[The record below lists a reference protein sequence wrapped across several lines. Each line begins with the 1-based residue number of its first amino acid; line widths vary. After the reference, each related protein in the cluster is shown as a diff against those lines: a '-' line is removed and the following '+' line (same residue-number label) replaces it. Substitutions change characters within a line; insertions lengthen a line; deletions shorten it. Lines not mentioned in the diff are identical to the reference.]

1 MNALKWMLRLGLTAA
16 LVAVAT
22 IAGLRL
28 WQHEMKEPWTRDG
41 RVRADVINL
50 APDVSGLVAEV
61 AVHDN
66 QLVHRNEVLM
76 RVDPQRYEQAVAQ
89 AKATLASRRAELAQR
104 QDAARRRASV
114 QSIVVAEEQVQA
126 ANFALTA
133 AQAQVAQAEAALA
146 AAELDLQRT
155 EVRAPADGYVTNLTT
170 FTGDYAT
177 AGRPALALVRS
188 DSYYVYGYFEE
199 TRLARMSAGD
209 AAEVRLLDGR
219 RLRGHVDSISRGIT
233 DRDNPNGPALLSNVN
248 PTFDWV
254 RLAQRVPVRIAL
266 DAESRQTTL
275 VAGTTC
281 SVIVHPGA
289 RASAAQSGNESGKHE
304 G

>member
-1 MNALKWMLRLGLTAA
+1 MNALKLLLRLGLTVA
-16 LVAVAT
+16 LVAVAA

-41 RVRADVINL
+41 RVRADVVNI
-50 APDVSGLVAEV
+50 APDVSGLVTEV

-66 QLVHRNEVLM
+66 QLVHRNDVLM
-76 RVDPQRYEQAVAQ
+76 RVDPERYEQAVAQ

-126 ANFALTA
+126 ANFALTG
-133 AQAQVAQAEAALA
+133 AQAQVAQAEAALDA
-146 AAELDLQRT
+146 AQLNLQRT
-155 EVRAPADGYVTNLTT
+155 QVRAPADGYVTNLTT

-199 TRLARMSAGD
+199 TRLARMNTGD
-209 AAEVRLLDGR
+209 AAEIRLLDGR
-219 RLRGHVDSISRGIT
+219 RLQGHVDSISRGIT
-233 DRDNPNGPALLSNVN
+233 DRDNPSGPALLSNVN

-266 DAESRQTTL
+266 DAESLKSTL

-281 SVIVHPGA
+281 SVIVHPAGNA
-289 RASAAQSGNESGKHE
+289 ATAQAASVKPSRS
-304 G
+304 

>member
-1 MNALKWMLRLGLTAA
+1 MNALKWLLRLSLTIA

-61 AVHDN
+61 SVHDN
-66 QLVHRNEVLM
+66 QFVHRDDVLM

-89 AKATLASRRAELAQR
+89 AKATLAARRAELAQR

-133 AQAQVAQAEAALA
+133 AQAQVAQAEAALD
-146 AAELDLQRT
+146 AAELNLQRT
-155 EVRAPADGYVTNLTT
+155 QVRAPADGYVTNLAT
-170 FTGDYAT
+170 FTGDYAS

-199 TRLARMSAGD
+199 TRLARMHAGD

-219 RLRGHVDSISRGIT
+219 RLQGRVDSVSRGIT

-266 DAESRQTTL
+266 DAESLKTVL

-281 SVIVHPGA
+281 SVIVHPA
-289 RASAAQSGNESGKHE
+289 AANPSAQAASEKPNES
-304 G
+304 

>member
-1 MNALKWMLRLGLTAA
+1 MNAFKWVVRLGLTAA
-16 LVAVAT
+16 LVTVAAL
-22 IAGLRL
+22 AGLRL

-50 APDVSGLVAEV
+50 APDVSGLVTEV
-61 AVHDN
+61 AVRDN
-66 QLVHRNEVLM
+66 QLVHKHEVLM
-76 RVDPQRYEQAVAQ
+76 RVDPERYEQAVAQ

-126 ANFALTA
+126 ANFALTG
-133 AQAQVAQAEAALA
+133 AQAQVAQAEAALD
-146 AAELDLQRT
+146 AAELNLQRT
-155 EVRAPADGYVTNLTT
+155 QVRAPADGYVTNLTT

-199 TRLARMSAGD
+199 TRLARMNAGD
-209 AAEVRLLDGR
+209 AAEIRLLDGR
-219 RLRGHVDSISRGIT
+219 KLQGHVDSISRGIT
-233 DRDNPNGPALLSNVN
+233 DRDNANGPALLSNVN

-266 DAESRQTTL
+266 DAESLKTTL

-281 SVIVHPGA
+281 SVIVHPVA
-289 RASAAQSGNESGKHE
+289 NVSTAQAKTAVGS
-304 G
+304 